1 MATMTKPLLQQQ
13 AVDPEH
19 ARLVA
24 RTQRRRRMETVL
36 VDKVL
41 VYAVLGVLM
50 IFTIFPF
57 LWMFSTSIKTP
68 EEQFVNPPRW
78 VPNHIT
84 FTAYRALWDPLAAN
98 NNYFPRYF
106 LNSLIVGTGTTIL
119 AILVGIP
126 AAYAFSRFVFPGK
139 TIFFFTI
146 LGRNTFPLVAFLVPL
161 YQLFVALHLQNT
173 RIGLIIAYLTISLPL
188 AIWLLKGF
196 FDGIPNELEKAA
208 RIDGATRFGAFLRI
222 ILPLT
227 APGVVATAIYS
238 FITAWDE
245 YLFAL
250 VLTNSP
256 QMRTLTVGQAAF
268 VTENSSNW
276 AGLMAVTLVIS
287 IPVVVG
293 FMVLQRFFVQALTQG
308 AVKG

>member
-1 MATMTKPLLQQQ
+1 MATMTKPITQITES
-13 AVDPEH
+13 EH
-19 ARLVA
+19 ARLV
-24 RTQRRRRMETVL
+24 TQTQQRRRWENIL
-36 VDKVL
+36 IDKVA
-41 VYAVLGVLM
+41 VYFVLGILL
-50 IFTIFPF
+50 IFSIFPF

-78 VPNHIT
+78 IPQHIT
-84 FTAYRALWDPLAAN
+84 FKAYRALWDPLAAN

-106 LNSLIVGTGTTIL
+106 LNSLIVGVGTTVL
-119 AILVGIP
+119 ALIVAIP
-126 AAYAFSRFVFPGK
+126 AAYAFSRFAFPGK
-139 TIFFFTI
+139 GPLFFAV
-146 LGRNTFPLVAFLVPL
+146 LGRNTFPIVAFLVPL
-161 YQLFVALHLQNT
+161 YQLFVVLHLQNSYA
-173 RIGLIIAYLTISLPL
+173 GLIVAYLTISLPL

-208 RIDGATRFGAFLRI
+208 RIDGATRFGAFVRI
-222 ILPLT
+222 IIPLS

-238 FITAWDE
+238 FIQAWDE
-245 YLFAL
+245 YLIAV

-256 QMRTLTVGQAAF
+256 QLRTLTVGQASF
-268 VTENSSNW
+268 ISENTANW

-293 FMVLQRFFVQALTQG
+293 FMLLQRFFIQALTQG

>member
-1 MATMTKPLLQQQ
+1 MATMTKPITQITES
-13 AVDPEH
+13 EH
-19 ARLVA
+19 ARLV
-24 RTQRRRRMETVL
+24 TQTQQRRRWENIL
-36 VDKVL
+36 IDKIA
-41 VYAVLGVLM
+41 VYFVLGLLL
-50 IFTIFPF
+50 IFAIFPF

-78 VPNHIT
+78 IPQHIT
-84 FTAYRALWDPLAAN
+84 FKAYRALWDPLAAN

-106 LNSLIVGTGTTIL
+106 LNSLIVGVGTTIL
-119 AILVGIP
+119 ALLVAIP
-126 AAYAFSRFVFPGK
+126 AAYAFSRFAFPGK
-139 TIFFFTI
+139 GPLFFAV
-146 LGRNTFPLVAFLVPL
+146 LGRNTFPIVAFLVPL
-161 YQLFVALHLQNT
+161 YQLFVVLHLQNSYA
-173 RIGLIIAYLTISLPL
+173 GLIVAYLTISLPL

-208 RIDGATRFGAFLRI
+208 RIDGATRFGAFVRI
-222 ILPLT
+222 IIPLS

-238 FITAWDE
+238 FIQAWDE
-245 YLFAL
+245 YLIAV

-256 QMRTLTVGQAAF
+256 QLRTLTVGQASF
-268 VTENSSNW
+268 ISENTANW

-293 FMVLQRFFVQALTQG
+293 FMLLQRFFIQALTQG

>member
-1 MATMTKPLLQQQ
+1 MATMTKPITEITES
-13 AVDPEH
+13 EH

-24 RTQRRRRMETVL
+24 QTQQRRRWENIL
-36 VDKVL
+36 IDKVA
-41 VYAVLGVLM
+41 VYFVLGILL
-50 IFTIFPF
+50 FFAIFPF

-78 VPNHIT
+78 IPQHIT
-84 FTAYRALWDPLAAN
+84 FKAYRALWDPLAAN

-106 LNSLIVGTGTTIL
+106 LNSLIVGVGTTVL
-119 AILVGIP
+119 ALLVAIP
-126 AAYAFSRFVFPGK
+126 AAYAFSRFAFPGK
-139 TIFFFTI
+139 GPLFFAV
-146 LGRNTFPLVAFLVPL
+146 LGRNTFPIVAFLVPL
-161 YQLFVALHLQNT
+161 YQLFVVLHLQNSYA
-173 RIGLIIAYLTISLPL
+173 GLIVAYLTISLPL

-208 RIDGATRFGAFLRI
+208 RIDGATRFGAFVRI
-222 ILPLT
+222 IIPLS

-238 FITAWDE
+238 FIQAWDE
-245 YLFAL
+245 YLIAV

-256 QMRTLTVGQAAF
+256 QLRTLTVGQASF
-268 VTENSSNW
+268 ISENTANW

-293 FMVLQRFFVQALTQG
+293 FMLLQRFFIQALTQG